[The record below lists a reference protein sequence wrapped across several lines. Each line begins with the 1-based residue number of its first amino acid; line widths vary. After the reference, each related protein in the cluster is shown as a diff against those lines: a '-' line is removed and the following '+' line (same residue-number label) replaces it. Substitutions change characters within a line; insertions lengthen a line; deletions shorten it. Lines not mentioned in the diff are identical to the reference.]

1 MVVIPILLT
10 ATVDP
15 QGMRGAEFSVE
26 QRVAQYVEAIRFY
39 ATRVQSRKKVQM
51 RIVFAENS
59 GHIDDVKKKLAG
71 MDLDVEWID
80 AAGSEYDQ
88 KRGKGYNETLLIQK
102 AIEQSITIREAGC
115 FFKVTGRLKLMN
127 IDRLVCECLLKQPSQ
142 PLTFDFRAD
151 CKDHDVYRWLHL
163 PINGH
168 AGECRYWFATTTFFQ
183 TEMLPYLDR
192 LNDYAPNVCLAE
204 DAMLEVCRATRG
216 RAYCCDRFRTQAR
229 LSGVGGHALG
239 KGIGFFYSTD
249 NDSFALRLKSTLHQL
264 LRWLLPWWRC

>member
-1 MVVIPILLT
+1 MIVIPILLT

-15 QGMRGAEFSVE
+15 RGMRGTEFSIE
-26 QRVAQYVEAIRFY
+26 QRVEQYKEAIRHY
-39 ATRVQSRKKVQM
+39 ASLAKSCHKVAM

-59 GHIDDVKKKLAG
+59 GHIGTVRNRLAG
-71 MDLDVEWID
+71 LCDDVEWID
-80 AAGSEYDQ
+80 AAGTIYDQ
-88 KRGKGYNETLLIQK
+88 SRGKGYNETLLI
-102 AIEQSITIREAGC
+102 ARATELSSAIREAGC
-115 FFKVTGRLKLMN
+115 FFKVTGRLKLLN
-127 IDRLVCECLLKQPSQ
+127 IERLVCECLLKQSSQ

-151 CKDHDVYRWLHL
+151 CKDHNVYKWLHL

-168 AGECRYWFATTTFFQ
+168 AGECRYWFATTDFFQ
-183 TEMLPYLDR
+183 TVMLPYLDR
-192 LNDYAPNVCLAE
+192 LNDYEPNVCLAE
-204 DAMLEVCRATRG
+204 DAMLEVCRTTRG
-216 RAYCCDRFRTQAR
+216 RAYCSDRFRTQAR